1 MELSQS
7 YTQTVKQLSNI
18 KKSEEEYND
27 HDYADN
33 GDSQHSLLEAVKIQL
48 RNQ

>member
-7 YTQTVKQLSNI
+7 YTQTVKQLSN
-18 KKSEEEYND
+18 KKSDEEYND

-33 GDSQHSLLEAVKIQL
+33 GDSQHSLLEAVKVQL
-48 RNQ
+48 RN